1 MTPAARSKRALEAAG
16 YLVETVEKWNP
27 FARIRQ
33 DLWGFADLLAIRRNE
48 VLAVQVTTRSNVNA
62 RICKIA
68 AAESVERVRE
78 AGVRIEVHG
87 WAKNKAGRWA
97 CRVEDLS

>member
-1 MTPAARSKRALEAAG
+1 MSPAARSKAALERDG
-16 YLVETVEKWNP
+16 YLVAVVERWNA

-33 DLWGFADLLAIRRNE
+33 DLWGFADLLALRRGE
-48 VLAVQVTTRSNVNA
+48 VLAVQVTSTPNVSA
-62 RICKIA
+62 RVRKIA
-68 AAESVERVRE
+68 ESETAPRVRE

-87 WAKNKAGRWA
+87 WSKHGARWV